1 MTAAWIVGAGGLL
14 GRAVTAAVVHRDD
27 WRRVP
32 VAPLPWADSSA
43 FAESARSGIR
53 SLLHDTRQGENWV
66 VVWVAGN
73 AVTSTPQ
80 LELDR
85 ELAQF
90 RAFLEIIGAE
100 ANAIGDAS
108 HGAVFYASSAGG
120 VYSGSQHPPFTETS
134 STAPISP
141 YGRFKLE
148 AEHALEAFT
157 VEHGVA
163 GLSGRIANLYG
174 PGQRLDKMQGL
185 ISHLARA
192 QITPSTVSIYVSLDT
207 MRDYIYVDD
216 CAELILDAVD
226 RLQSGGDAYAVKN
239 LASGRSVTIADLLGQ
254 FRIILKR
261 PPVVLLG
268 TSSAAALQAH
278 DLRIGSVVWPELDA
292 RTMTPLV
299 VGIRSTLDDLLLGVQ
314 NGPITPRSAGA

>member
-1 MTAAWIVGAGGLL
+1 MTTAWIVGAGGLL
-14 GRAVTAAVVHRDD
+14 GRAVVAAVDHRGD

-32 VAPLPWADSSA
+32 IASLPWTDEVSFVEAT
-43 FAESARSGIR
+43 RSGIR
-53 SLLHDTRQGENWV
+53 SLLRATEPGENWA

-80 LELDR
+80 LQLDR

-90 RAFLEIIGAE
+90 QTFLDIVGTE
-100 ANAIGDAS
+100 ANRAGDAS
-108 HGAVFYASSAGG
+108 AGAVFYASSAGG

-134 STAPISP
+134 STSPISP
-141 YGRFKLE
+141 YGRFKLD
-148 AEHALEAFT
+148 AEHALRAFT

-163 GLSGRIANLYG
+163 GLAGRIANLYG
-174 PGQRLDKMQGL
+174 PGQSFGKMQGL

-192 QITPSTVSIYVSLDT
+192 QITPATVSIYVSLDT

-216 CAELILDAVD
+216 CAQLILDAVD
-226 RLQSGGDAYAVKN
+226 RLQSEPDVYIVKN
-239 LASGRSVTIADLLGQ
+239 LASGRAVTIADLLGQ

-314 NGPITPRSAGA
+314 SR

>member
-14 GRAVTAAVVHRDD
+14 GRAVAAAVDHRDD
-27 WRRVP
+27 WKRVP
-32 VAPLPWADSSA
+32 VASLPWSDDDA
-43 FAESARSGIR
+43 FSDAARSGIR
-53 SLLHDTRQGENWV
+53 SLLHAAEPGATWA

-90 RAFLEIIGAE
+90 RTFLAIVGTE
-100 ANAIGDAS
+100 ANAAGVAS
-108 HGAVFYASSAGG
+108 RGAVFYASSAGG
-120 VYSGSQHPPFTETS
+120 VYSGSQHPPFTEAS
-134 STAPISP
+134 STTPISP
-141 YGRFKLE
+141 YGRFKLD
-148 AEHALEAFT
+148 AEHALRAFT
-157 VEHGVA
+157 AEHGVA

-192 QITPSTVSIYVSLDT
+192 QITPATVSIYVSLDT

-216 CAELILDAVD
+216 CAQLILDAVD
-226 RLQSGGDAYAVKN
+226 RLRSEPGAYVVKN
-239 LASGRSVTIADLLGQ
+239 IASGRAVTIADLLGQ

-278 DLRIGSVVWPELDA
+278 DLRISSVVWPELDA

-314 NGPITPRSAGA
+314 DRRTTPRPAAG